1 MQRSGYAGVEML
13 GNDYE
18 DQVCSVANTLE
29 VVGERWSLL
38 IVREIFLGVR
48 RFDEIQ
54 ADLGVA
60 RNVLQKRLTRLVELG
75 VLERRAYQ
83 ERPLRCEYRLTQKGQ
98 DLYPIMLSIMTW
110 GDRYKNEIPPVR
122 LIHRTCGHDAN
133 PHMTCASCGEEL
145 QWREMT
151 AEMQPDAWLRP
162 GSPDPVARM
171 SLRRALVSTGACCGR
186 ICRCPVVCM

>member
-1 MQRSGYAGVEML
+1 VKHDEL
-13 GNDYE
+13 NDVY
-18 DQVCSVANTLE
+18 CSVARTWALL
-29 VVGERWSLL
+29 GERWTML
-38 IVREIFLGVR
+38 ILRECFRGHRRYEDFRTKLNLG
-48 RFDEIQ
+48 
-54 ADLGVA
+54 
-60 RNVLQKRLTRLVELG
+60 RNVLNDRLRVLTQEG
-75 VLERRAYQ
+75 ILERRQYQ
-83 ERPLRCEYRLTQKGQ
+83 DNPVRHEYRLTQKGQ